1 MASANS
7 EAGIDSRL
15 EEISIMIPEK
25 TFAVVAVLIVADLL
39 RLPSVRGIFN
49 FSRLSGKDSLNH
61 FVNIYLNIQNQQ
73 KLHMYA
79 ENEPNVKR
87 NENILNYFLV
97 PITH

>member
-1 MASANS
+1 MASSNLGT
-7 EAGIDSRL
+7 GIDSRL
-15 EEISIMIPEK
+15 EEMFIMILEK
-25 TFAVVAVLIVADLL
+25 TFSVLSVLIVADLP
-39 RLPSVRGIFN
+39 RLPSVRRIFN
-49 FSRLSGKDSLNH
+49 FLRLSGKDCLNH

-97 PITH
+97 PITQ